1 MKKASDTGA
10 LDEGPPGG
18 GGGPPGGTPAPSMH
32 AALRAATSLD
42 HQRVDRAISRFD
54 LGCAQ
59 GYAAFLSLNIAAL
72 ESLRPHWR
80 DLDTAEFDGL
90 LGALAADLGWFGAT
104 PLAAPAAPGGP
115 INGLGLA
122 YVVRGARLGARI
134 LRQRVPAGF
143 PAAYLDFALSL
154 SWPGFLRQ
162 LNTWS
167 DGPPGRAEDIFRG
180 ARDTFAVYHRL
191 ARLDGAPA

>member
-1 MKKASDTGA
+1 MKRPSGTGHLTEA
-10 LDEGPPGG
+10 PPGG
-18 GGGPPGGTPAPSMH
+18 VVPLGGPSPSSMH
-32 AALRAATSLD
+32 AALRLATSID

-59 GYAAFLSLNIAAL
+59 GYAAFLSLNSAAL

-90 LGALAADLGWFGAT
+90 LGALAADLGAFGAT
-104 PLAAPAAPGGP
+104 PFAALAAPGRS

-134 LRQRVPAGF
+134 LRQRVSAGF
-143 PAAYLDFALSL
+143 PTAYLDFAPSL

-162 LNTWS
+162 LNNWS
-167 DGPPGRAEDIFRG
+167 AGPPARAEDIFRG
-180 ARDTFAVYHRL
+180 ARDTFAVYDRL
-191 ARLDGAPA
+191 ARLDVASA

>member
-1 MKKASDTGA
+1 MKKAPGTGP
-10 LDEGPPGG
+10 LDETLPGG
-18 GGGPPGGTPAPSMH
+18 AGPVGGPSASSMH
-32 AALRAATSLD
+32 AALRLATSPD

-59 GYAAFLSLNIAAL
+59 GYAAFLSLNTAAL

-90 LGALAADLGWFGAT
+90 LGALAADLASFGAT
-104 PLAAPAAPGGP
+104 RLAASAVPGGP

-143 PAAYLDFALSL
+143 PAAYLDFAPSL
-154 SWPGFLRQ
+154 SWPGFLQQ
-162 LNTWS
+162 LNGGS
-167 DGPPGRAEDIFRG
+167 EGPPGRRDDVVRG
-180 ARDTFAVYHRL
+180 ARDTFAVYDRL
-191 ARLDGAPA
+191 ARLGGAAA